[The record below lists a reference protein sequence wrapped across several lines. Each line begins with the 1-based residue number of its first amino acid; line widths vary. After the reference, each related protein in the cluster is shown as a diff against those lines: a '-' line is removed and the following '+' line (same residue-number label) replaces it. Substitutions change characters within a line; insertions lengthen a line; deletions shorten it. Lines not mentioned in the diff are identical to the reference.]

1 MTPPRTNRRSAFIAF
16 LAYLGFVVYGS
27 LVPFQY
33 RALTLDAALD
43 QFAAIPYLD
52 LGLESRADWVANIV
66 LYVPLAFLG
75 CAGTVGLRSY
85 HPLRHLG
92 VLSVCAFCWAV
103 AVAVEF
109 TQIFFAPRTVSL
121 NDLLAEGL
129 GSLGGT
135 ALFVLGRWRIAQ
147 MRDSI
152 TLGGRGSVAAAGLA
166 YLALYG
172 VLSLFPYDFLVSQEE
187 LAQKLDSDRWGWLIA
202 GECGG
207 LGCVARQ
214 AAEAF
219 AIAPAGLFAAL
230 ALPRLGYRRLFLAG
244 LALGVLLETLQ
255 FFIAT
260 GVSQG
265 LSIPLRGVG
274 LVAGAAL
281 GQALRTLG
289 PELLARTMR
298 QALPFAALPYLLAMA
313 ALSGWFQQAWLP
325 TAQAWARFDGIRLL
339 PFYYH
344 YYSTESSAMTSLL
357 AVAGLYAP
365 IGLAAW
371 SLRPTARGGAWLAAL
386 WAALLALVFESG
398 KLWIAAKRPD
408 PTDILIAAAS
418 AALVWA
424 TASWLALSLRPGA
437 IQPSA
442 EARPVPAEPPKR
454 PVSSPAM
461 EWPKPL
467 PADMAASGAFA
478 LLALLG
484 LAWNPAGSFWLGA
497 GLLAYGAAL
506 WLRPSLLFFALPL
519 LLPTLDFRQ
528 LTGDALLDAFDLAVL
543 VALAVGYW
551 RTSQLPA
558 TPLPG
563 RGLPAVYALLW
574 ASWAASSL
582 RGLWP
587 LTVPVAGVPESSHSL
602 LAAWQAGKGLLWA
615 LLLVPLLRRVPPENG
630 PAILK
635 RLLSGVVAGLALEI
649 LAVIWERQRFVGFG
663 DFEREF
669 RVTGTFADMR
679 TGGAYIEAFLAFGLP
694 ALAAWTL
701 AARDWRLKAAGI
713 FAAGLGGYAMLVT
726 FSRGGYAGL
735 VAGLLPV
742 AWCALRHASSAAAYR
757 RWALAGVA
765 AAVAVAAVPVLSGG
779 FAQERLG
786 RSATDLDIRLNHWQ
800 RALGL
805 MDDGPVAA
813 LAGMGFGQYPLLY
826 LMRAESGAPP
836 ATYSV
841 WQEDGNS
848 FLRLGAGESAFLE
861 QTVDARPGEA
871 YTLTARI
878 RRAPGPAGLGVVLC
892 EKALLYSFDC
902 AWLKLESSQKQP
914 QWNAVRLDMP
924 ASALGGGLR
933 PVKLSLHTPESGS
946 PVDVDDIS
954 LRAPDGRELLTNG
967 GFERGAARW
976 LFATDQDLAWHIHE
990 MGLEVYFAQGLL
1002 GLAALAGL
1010 LLLAGRNLHLAMA
1023 AGKLEAAGLAGGLAG
1038 LLTVGILGSVMD
1050 SARLS
1055 MLLYVGAF
1063 AASILLGPRKEKA
1076 GGKRA

>member
-1 MTPPRTNRRSAFIAF
+1 MTPPRTDRRSAFIAF

-33 RALTLDAALD
+33 RATTLDEALR
-43 QFAAIPYLD
+43 QFAAIPYLN
-52 LGLESRADWVANIV
+52 LGLESRADWIANIV

-75 CAGTVGLRSY
+75 CAGTVGLRSLN
-85 HPLRHLG
+85 PLRHLG
-92 VLSVCAFCWAV
+92 VLLVCGFCLAV

-129 GSLGGT
+129 GSLGGG
-135 ALFVLGRWRIAQ
+135 ALFVLGRRQIAQ

-152 TLGGRGSVAAAGLA
+152 ALGGRGSVAAAGLA
-166 YLALYG
+166 YLALYC
-172 VLSLFPYDFLVSQEE
+172 VLSLFPYDFVVSWEE
-187 LAQKLDSDRWGWLIA
+187 LELRLDAGQWGWLIA
-202 GECGG
+202 GDCSG

-214 AAEAF
+214 TGEVAAL
-219 AIAPAGLFAAL
+219 APAGLFAAL
-230 ALPRLGYRRLFLAG
+230 ALPRLGYRRLFMAG
-244 LALGVLLETLQ
+244 LALGVVLEALQLLT
-255 FFIAT
+255 AS

-265 LSIPLRGVG
+265 LSILLRGVG

-281 GQALRTLG
+281 GQALIEHG
-289 PELLARTMR
+289 PEFLERIIR
-298 QALPFAALPYLLAMA
+298 RALPFVALPYLLAGA
-313 ALSGWFQQAWLP
+313 ALNGWFQQAWLP
-325 TAQAWARFDGIRLL
+325 TAEAWARLGEVRLL

-365 IGLAAW
+365 LGLAAW
-371 SLRPTARGGAWLAAL
+371 SLRPVARGGQWVAAL
-386 WAALLALVFESG
+386 WAALLAMVFESG
-398 KLWIAAKRPD
+398 KLWIAAKHPD
-408 PTDILIAAAS
+408 PTDILIAVAS
-418 AALVWA
+418 AVLVRSMA
-424 TASWLALSLRPGA
+424 AWLARSLRPGGTPPSV
-437 IQPSA
+437 QPS
-442 EARPVPAEPPKR
+442 PSPAEPINR
-454 PVSSPAM
+454 PAFSAAL

-467 PADMAASGAFA
+467 PADMAASGVFA
-478 LLALLG
+478 LLVLLG
-484 LAWNPAGSFWLGA
+484 LAWNPAGTFWLTG
-497 GLLAYGAAL
+497 GLLAYGGVL

-519 LLPTLDFRQ
+519 LLPTLDFRP
-528 LTGDALLDAFDLAVL
+528 LTGDLLLDPFDLAVL

-558 TPLPG
+558 TSWPSH
-563 RGLPAVYALLW
+563 GLPAVYALLW
-574 ASWAASSL
+574 ASWIASSL

-587 LTVPVAGVPESSHSL
+587 LTMPIAGLPESSHSL
-602 LAAWQAGKGLLWA
+602 LATWQTGKGLLWA
-615 LLLVPLLRRVPPENG
+615 LLLVPLLRRVPSENA
-630 PAILK
+630 PSILN
-635 RLLSGVVAGLALEI
+635 RLLSGVVAGLTLEI
-649 LAVIWERQRFVGFG
+649 LAVLWERQRFVGFG
-663 DFEREF
+663 DFENVF

-679 TGGAYIEAFLAFGLP
+679 TGGAYIEAFLAFGFP

-701 AARDWRLKAAGI
+701 ATRDGRLKAAGI
-713 FAAGLGGYAMLVT
+713 LAAGLGGYAMLVT

-742 AWCALRHASSAAAYR
+742 AWCALRQPSSAAPYR

-765 AAVAVAAVPVLSGG
+765 AAVTLAAVPVLSGG

-786 RSATDLDIRLNHWQ
+786 RSAADLDIRLNHWQ

-826 LMRAESGAPP
+826 LLRAESGAPP

-841 WQEDGNS
+841 WREDSNS

-861 QTVDARPGEA
+861 QTVDARPGEH

-878 RRAPGPAGLGVVLC
+878 RRSPGPAVLGVALC

-902 AWLKLESSQKQP
+902 AWLKLESTQKQP
-914 QWNAVRLDMP
+914 QWTAVRLDIP
-924 ASALGGGLR
+924 ASSLGGELR
-933 PVKLSLHTPESGS
+933 PVKLSLHTPESGA

-954 LRAPDGRELLTNG
+954 LRAADGRELLVNG
-967 GFERGAARW
+967 DFERGAARW

-990 MGLEVYFAQGLL
+990 MALEVYLAQGLL
-1002 GLAALAGL
+1002 GLAGMAGL
-1010 LLLAGRNLHLAMA
+1010 LAAVGKNLRPAIA

-1055 MLLYVGAF
+1055 MLFYLGAF
-1063 AASILLGPRKEKA
+1063 AAALLARHKQASI
-1076 GGKRA
+1076 KR